1 MIAHRKDNGK
11 GMMMTKATTARRFGL
26 RAATALALA
35 AGALVSGGTTHA
47 AERAPLT
54 ADQQQ
59 AFDIYRDIIAIRTAR
74 GQAKTPEMVAYL
86 VARLKQAGFAD
97 ADIMVSDYDS
107 NGERVQGL
115 IVRFAAAK
123 PDGRKPIVLLGHMD
137 VVDALAEDWE
147 LPPFTVTEKDGFFF
161 GRGTTD
167 NKYGITNLTQT
178 FIRLK
183 REGWTPRRDLYLVFS
198 GDEETGM
205 ISTRAQADYVARS
218 IDPAYVLNSDAGGI
232 TLAPD
237 NKPLAMAVQ
246 AAEKTFATFELTVTN
261 PGGHSSRPR
270 KDNAIY
276 ELSDALQ
283 KIAAYRFPVQA
294 TPLTRSFLG
303 ALGQITP
310 GETGAAMRAFAAN
323 PADEAAIAVLRA
335 NPETVGTLGTTCVAT
350 MLKAGHAENALPQ
363 SATATVNCRIFPGE
377 GAAATEAALKQAIGN
392 DKVLFKL
399 VTDVTES
406 PESAVPDEVMA
417 ALRKTID
424 ARYPGLPIQPYMES
438 GGTDGMHYRARGYAT
453 VAISGAASRPQD
465 MFAHGLNERL
475 SVDAFYGGLDHWYRL
490 LKDLAG

>member
-1 MIAHRKDNGK
+1 MSKPRMIQSQWMRTG
-11 GMMMTKATTARRFGL
+11 
-26 RAATALALA
+26 TALALA
-35 AGALVSGGTTHA
+35 AALLASVGGAKA
-47 AERAPLT
+47 ADRAPLT
-54 ADQQQ
+54 ADGQQ
-59 AFDIYRDIIAIRTAR
+59 AFEIYRDIIAIRTAR

-86 VARLKQAGFAD
+86 VARLKQGGFAD
-97 ADIMVSDYDS
+97 ADIAVSDYDS
-107 NGERVQGL
+107 AGEPVQGL
-115 IVRFAAAK
+115 IVRFAAGK

-137 VVDALAEDWE
+137 VVDALAEDWV
-147 LPPFTVTEKDGFFF
+147 LPPFSLTEQDGYFF
-161 GRGTTD
+161 GRGTSD
-167 NKYGITNLTQT
+167 NKYGITNLVQT

-183 REGWTPRRDLYLVFS
+183 QEGWTPARDLYLVFS

-205 ISTRAQADYVARS
+205 ISTRAQADYVARV

-237 NKPLAMAVQ
+237 RTPLAMAVQ

-270 KDNAIY
+270 SDNAIY
-276 ELSDALQ
+276 ELADALRR
-283 KIAAYRFPVQA
+283 IADHQFPVQA
-294 TPLTRSFLG
+294 SALTRSFLG

-310 GETGAAMRAFAAN
+310 GEQGAAMRSFAAD
-323 PADEAAIAVLRA
+323 PTDESAIAVLRA

-363 SATATVNCRIFPGE
+363 SATATVNCRIFPGID
-377 GAAATEAALKQAIGN
+377 AAATEEALKQVIAN
-392 DKVLFKL
+392 DAVQFRL

-465 MFAHGLNERL
+465 MYAHGLNERL
-475 SVDAFYGGLDHWYRL
+475 SVDSFHGGLDHWYRL
-490 LKDLAG
+490 LKELAG